1 MLRAIHILAVV
12 VYLGGGILMH
22 LSLRRA
28 IRLIPPGQSSIVGA
42 EMGRDFTVISWLSLA
57 AWGVSGYWML
67 FLYGWGDLSSPLTLF
82 VDPERLDMARG
93 QGLLIMIASWYL
105 LMISATLITFW
116 LRPRLTARLSTSA
129 DSNDIENASQ
139 RMIGAAEWI
148 DRLAVA
154 NLILAVIGFL
164 AGVLYR

>member
-1 MLRAIHILAVV
+1 
-12 VYLGGGILMH
+12 MH

-57 AWGVSGYWML
+57 AWGISGYWML
-67 FLYGWGDLSSPLTLF
+67 FLYGWGDLGSPLTLF
-82 VDPERLDMARG
+82 ISPDRLDTARG
-93 QGLLIMIASWYL
+93 RGLLIMIASWYL
-105 LMISATLITFW
+105 LMISASLITFW
-116 LRPRLTARLSTSA
+116 LRPRLTARLPASA
-129 DSNDIENASQ
+129 DSDDVETASQ
-139 RMIGAAEWI
+139 RMVGAAQWI

>member
-42 EMGRDFTVISWLSLA
+42 EMGRDFTLISWLSLA
-57 AWGVSGYWML
+57 AWGISGYWML
-67 FLYGWGDLSSPLTLF
+67 FLYGWGDLGSPLTLF
-82 VDPERLDMARG
+82 ISPERLETARG

-105 LMISATLITFW
+105 LMISATVITFV
-116 LRPRLTARLSTSA
+116 LRPRLTARLSSNADSA
-129 DSNDIENASQ
+129 DIETASQ
-139 RMIGAAEWI
+139 QMVSAATWI

-164 AGVLYR
+164 SGVLYR